1 MKKYNNYFLMAITI
15 FVMIVIAIAS
25 LASVFK
31 FDFYE
36 LDQIL
41 VAISISSYFLSYAEI
56 IECNLDLQQNKYL
69 YLKEKYDV
77 FTVEQKEF
85 SRKIEKYI
93 EFVNIQYE
101 NNASIVTDEERKS
114 LNSFKNSSVKFNND
128 YEKSIEDEKQLYLK
142 SSNKLSKKYSVV
154 MTCAFLSLICVLS
167 FESLYKLLEQSN
179 SIFCLSAF
187 LFVVMAM
194 GIKANNSK
202 IYADFKK
209 IIDENIF
216 KQKQHIK
223 IINDIMEKYNYGQ
236 AQDADGK

>member
-1 MKKYNNYFLMAITI
+1 MAITI
-15 FVMIVIAIAS
+15 FVMIVLAIAS

-31 FDFYE
+31 FNFYE

-114 LNSFKNSSVKFNND
+114 LNSFKNSSIKFNND

-223 IINDIMEKYNYGQ
+223 IMNDIMEKYNYGQ
-236 AQDADGK
+236 AQDADGE

>member
-1 MKKYNNYFLMAITI
+1 MAITI

>member
-1 MKKYNNYFLMAITI
+1 MKKYNNYFLTAITI
-15 FVMIVIAIAS
+15 FVMIVMAIAS

-77 FTVEQKEF
+77 FTVEQKECF
-85 SRKIEKYI
+85 RKIEKYI

-101 NNASIVTDEERKS
+101 NNASIVTDEEHKS
-114 LNSFKNSSVKFNND
+114 LNSFKNSSNKFNND
-128 YEKSIEDEKQLYLK
+128 YEKSIKNEKQLYLK

-179 SIFCLSAF
+179 SFFCLGAF
-187 LFVVMAM
+187 SFVIMAM
-194 GIKANNSK
+194 GVKANNSK

-216 KQKQHIK
+216 NQKQHIK
-223 IINDIMEKYNYGQ
+223 IMNDIMEKYNYGQ
-236 AQDADGK
+236 NEDADSE

>member
-15 FVMIVIAIAS
+15 FVMIVLAIAS

-77 FTVEQKEF
+77 FTVEQKESF
-85 SRKIEKYI
+85 RQIEKYI

-114 LNSFKNSSVKFNND
+114 LNSFKNSYIKFNND

-209 IIDENIF
+209 IIDEDIF

-223 IINDIMEKYNYGQ
+223 IMNDIMEKYNYGQ
-236 AQDADGK
+236 TQDADGE

>member
-1 MKKYNNYFLMAITI
+1 
-15 FVMIVIAIAS
+15 MIVIIIAA
-25 LASVFK
+25 LACVFK
-31 FDFYE
+31 YDFYE

-56 IECNLDLQQNKYL
+56 IECNLDLQQNNYL
-69 YLKEKYDV
+69 YVKEKYDV

-85 SRKIEKYI
+85 FRKIEKYI

-101 NNASIVTDEERKS
+101 KNTNIVTDEERES
-114 LNSFKNSSVKFNND
+114 LNSFKNYSIKFNND
-128 YEKSIEDEKQLYLK
+128 YENFIEDEKQLYLK
-142 SSNKLSKKYSVV
+142 KLNSLSKMYSVV

-167 FESLYKLLEQSN
+167 FESLYKFLEQSN
-179 SIFCLSAF
+179 SFFCLGAF

-194 GIKANNSK
+194 GVKANNSK
-202 IYADFKK
+202 THADFKK
-209 IIDENIF
+209 IVDENIF

-236 AQDADGK
+236 TQDANGEQS

>member
-1 MKKYNNYFLMAITI
+1 MAITI
-15 FVMIVIAIAS
+15 FVMIVLAIAS

-77 FTVEQKEF
+77 FTVEQKESF
-85 SRKIEKYI
+85 RQIEKYI

-101 NNASIVTDEERKS
+101 NNTSIVTDEERKS
-114 LNSFKNSSVKFNND
+114 LNSFKNSSIKFNND

-209 IIDENIF
+209 IIDEDIF

-223 IINDIMEKYNYGQ
+223 IMNDIMEKYNYGQ
-236 AQDADGK
+236 TQDADGE

>member
-1 MKKYNNYFLMAITI
+1 MAITI

-236 AQDADGK
+236 AQDADGE

>member
-1 MKKYNNYFLMAITI
+1 MAIAT
-15 FVMIVIAIAS
+15 

-36 LDQIL
+36 LNQIL

-56 IECNLDLQQNKYL
+56 LECNLDLQQNKYL

-101 NNASIVTDEERKS
+101 NNASIVTDEEHKS
-114 LNSFKNSSVKFNND
+114 LNSFKNSSIKFNDD
-128 YEKSIEDEKQLYLK
+128 YEKSIENQKQLYLK
-142 SSNKLSKKYSVV
+142 SSNKLSKKYSIV

-167 FESLYKLLEQSN
+167 FESLYILLEQSN
-179 SIFCLSAF
+179 SFFCLGAF
-187 LFVVMAM
+187 LFVIIAM
-194 GIKANNSK
+194 GVKANNSK
-202 IYADFKK
+202 KYADFKK

-216 KQKQHIK
+216 NQKQHIK
-223 IINDIMEKYNYGQ
+223 MMNDIMEKYNYGQ
-236 AQDADGK
+236 NEDADSE

>member
-15 FVMIVIAIAS
+15 FVMIVLAIAS

-31 FDFYE
+31 FNFYE

-114 LNSFKNSSVKFNND
+114 LNSFKNSSIKFNND

-209 IIDENIF
+209 IIDKNIF

-223 IINDIMEKYNYGQ
+223 IMNDIMEKYNYGQ
-236 AQDADGK
+236 AQDADGE

>member
-1 MKKYNNYFLMAITI
+1 MAITI
-15 FVMIVIAIAS
+15 FVMIVLAIAS

-31 FDFYE
+31 FNFYE

-114 LNSFKNSSVKFNND
+114 LNSFKNSSIKFNND

-236 AQDADGK
+236 AQDADGE

>member
-15 FVMIVIAIAS
+15 FVMIVLAIAS

-77 FTVEQKEF
+77 FTVEQKESF
-85 SRKIEKYI
+85 RQIEKYI

-101 NNASIVTDEERKS
+101 NNTSIVTDEERKS
-114 LNSFKNSSVKFNND
+114 LNSFKNSSIKFNND

-209 IIDENIF
+209 IIDEDIF

-223 IINDIMEKYNYGQ
+223 IMNDIMEKYNYGQ
-236 AQDADGK
+236 TQDADGE

>member
-1 MKKYNNYFLMAITI
+1 
-15 FVMIVIAIAS
+15 MIVIVIAT

-31 FDFYE
+31 FGFYE
-36 LDQIL
+36 LEQIL

-69 YLKEKYDV
+69 YVKEKYDV

-101 NNASIVTDEERKS
+101 KNASIVTDEERKS
-114 LNSFKNSSVKFNND
+114 LNSFKNSSIKFNND
-128 YEKSIEDEKQLYLK
+128 YEKNIEDQKQLYLK

-179 SIFCLSAF
+179 SIFCLGAF
-187 LFVVMAM
+187 LFVITAM
-194 GIKANNSK
+194 GVKANNSK
-202 IYADFKK
+202 IYEDFKK
-209 IIDENIF
+209 IIDKSIF
-216 KQKQHIK
+216 NQKQHIK
-223 IINDIMEKYNYGQ
+223 IMNDIMEKYNYGQ
-236 AQDADGK
+236 NEDADG

>member
-1 MKKYNNYFLMAITI
+1 
-15 FVMIVIAIAS
+15 
-25 LASVFK
+25 
-31 FDFYE
+31 
-36 LDQIL
+36 
-41 VAISISSYFLSYAEI
+41 
-56 IECNLDLQQNKYL
+56 
-69 YLKEKYDV
+69 
-77 FTVEQKEF
+77 
-85 SRKIEKYI
+85 
-93 EFVNIQYE
+93 
-101 NNASIVTDEERKS
+101 
-114 LNSFKNSSVKFNND
+114 
-128 YEKSIEDEKQLYLK
+128 
-142 SSNKLSKKYSVV
+142 

-223 IINDIMEKYNYGQ
+223 IMNDIMEKYNYGQ
-236 AQDADGK
+236 AQDADC

>member
-1 MKKYNNYFLMAITI
+1 MAITI
-15 FVMIVIAIAS
+15 FVMIVLAIAS

-31 FDFYE
+31 FNFYE

-114 LNSFKNSSVKFNND
+114 LNSFKNSSIKFNND

-223 IINDIMEKYNYGQ
+223 IMNDIMEKYNYGQ

>member
-15 FVMIVIAIAS
+15 FVMIVLAIAS

-31 FDFYE
+31 FNFYE

-114 LNSFKNSSVKFNND
+114 LNSFKNSSIKFNND

-236 AQDADGK
+236 AQDADGE

>member
-15 FVMIVIAIAS
+15 FIMIVIVIAT

-56 IECNLDLQQNKYL
+56 IECNFDLQRNKYL

-77 FTVEQKEF
+77 FTVEQKECF
-85 SRKIEKYI
+85 RKIEKCI

-101 NNASIVTDEERKS
+101 NNASIVTDEEHKF
-114 LNSFKNSSVKFNND
+114 LNLFKNSSIKFNND

-142 SSNKLSKKYSVV
+142 SSNKLSKKYFVV
-154 MTCAFLSLICVLS
+154 MTCAFLILICVLS

-187 LFVVMAM
+187 LFVIMAM
-194 GIKANNSK
+194 GVKANNSK
-202 IYADFKK
+202 IYEDFKK
-209 IIDENIF
+209 ITDENIF

-223 IINDIMEKYNYGQ
+223 MMNDIMEKYNYGQ
-236 AQDADGK
+236 NEDADGE

>member
-1 MKKYNNYFLMAITI
+1 MAITI

-179 SIFCLSAF
+179 SMFCLSAF

>member
-1 MKKYNNYFLMAITI
+1 
-15 FVMIVIAIAS
+15 MIVIVIAT

-31 FDFYE
+31 FGFYE
-36 LDQIL
+36 LEQIL

-69 YLKEKYDV
+69 YVKEKYDV

-114 LNSFKNSSVKFNND
+114 LNSFKNSSIKFNND

-154 MTCAFLSLICVLS
+154 MTCAFLSLICTLS
-167 FESLYKLLEQSN
+167 FESLYKLLEQTN
-179 SIFCLSAF
+179 SIFCLGAF
-187 LFVVMAM
+187 LFVITAM
-194 GIKANNSK
+194 GVKANNSK
-202 IYADFKK
+202 IYEDFKK
-209 IIDENIF
+209 IIDKSIF
-216 KQKQHIK
+216 NQKQHIK
-223 IINDIMEKYNYGQ
+223 IMNDIMEKYNYGQ
-236 AQDADGK
+236 NEDADSK

>member
-1 MKKYNNYFLMAITI
+1 MAITI

-101 NNASIVTDEERKS
+101 NNANIVTDEDRKS
-114 LNSFKNSSVKFNND
+114 LNSFKNSSIKFNND

-187 LFVVMAM
+187 LFIVMEM
-194 GIKANNSK
+194 GVKANNSK

-209 IIDENIF
+209 IIDEDIF

-223 IINDIMEKYNYGQ
+223 IMNDIMEKYNYGQ
-236 AQDADGK
+236 NEDADGE

>member
-1 MKKYNNYFLMAITI
+1 MKKYNNCFLMAITI

-25 LASVFK
+25 LANVFK

-85 SRKIEKYI
+85 SRKIEKYN

-101 NNASIVTDEERKS
+101 NNASIVTDEEHKS
-114 LNSFKNSSVKFNND
+114 LNSFKNSSIKFNND

-167 FESLYKLLEQSN
+167 FDSLYKLLEQSN

-187 LFVVMAM
+187 LFVIMAM
-194 GIKANNSK
+194 GVKANNSK

-209 IIDENIF
+209 IIDEDIF
-216 KQKQHIK
+216 KQK
-223 IINDIMEKYNYGQ
+223 NLLNF
-236 AQDADGK
+236 

>member
-1 MKKYNNYFLMAITI
+1 MAITI
-15 FVMIVIAIAS
+15 FVMIVLAIAS

-114 LNSFKNSSVKFNND
+114 LNSFKNSSIKFNND

-209 IIDENIF
+209 KIDENIF

-223 IINDIMEKYNYGQ
+223 IMNDIMEKYNYGQ
-236 AQDADGK
+236 AQDADGE

>member
-41 VAISISSYFLSYAEI
+41 VAISISSYVLSYAEI

-236 AQDADGK
+236 AQDADGE

>member
-15 FVMIVIAIAS
+15 FVMIVLAIAS

-114 LNSFKNSSVKFNND
+114 LNSFKNSSIKFNND

-202 IYADFKK
+202 IYADLKK
-209 IIDENIF
+209 KIDENIF

-223 IINDIMEKYNYGQ
+223 IMNDIMEKYNYGQ
-236 AQDADGK
+236 AQDADGE

>member
-15 FVMIVIAIAS
+15 FIMIVIVIAT

-56 IECNLDLQQNKYL
+56 IECNFDLQRNKYL
-69 YLKEKYDV
+69 YVKEKYDV
-77 FTVEQKEF
+77 FTVEQKECF
-85 SRKIEKYI
+85 RKIEKYI

-101 NNASIVTDEERKS
+101 NNASIVTDEEHKF
-114 LNSFKNSSVKFNND
+114 LNSFKNSSIKFNDD

-142 SSNKLSKKYSVV
+142 SSNKLSKKYFVV

-167 FESLYKLLEQSN
+167 FESLYKLLEQTN
-179 SIFCLSAF
+179 SIFCLGAF
-187 LFVVMAM
+187 LFVIIAM
-194 GIKANNSK
+194 GVKANNSK

-216 KQKQHIK
+216 NQKQHIK
-223 IINDIMEKYNYGQ
+223 IMNDIMEKYNYGQ
-236 AQDADGK
+236 NEDADGE

>member
-15 FVMIVIAIAS
+15 FVMIVLAIAS

-31 FDFYE
+31 FNFYE

-114 LNSFKNSSVKFNND
+114 LNSFKNSSIKFNND

-223 IINDIMEKYNYGQ
+223 IMNDIMEKYNYGQ

>member
-1 MKKYNNYFLMAITI
+1 MAITI
-15 FVMIVIAIAS
+15 FVMIVLAIAS

-77 FTVEQKEF
+77 FTVEQKESF
-85 SRKIEKYI
+85 RQIEKYI

-114 LNSFKNSSVKFNND
+114 LNSFKNSYIKFNND

-209 IIDENIF
+209 IIDEDIF

-223 IINDIMEKYNYGQ
+223 IMNDIMEKYNYGQ
-236 AQDADGK
+236 TQDADSE

>member
-1 MKKYNNYFLMAITI
+1 MAITI
-15 FVMIVIAIAS
+15 FVIIVIAIAS
-25 LASVFK
+25 LASFLK

-101 NNASIVTDEERKS
+101 NNESIVTDEERKS
-114 LNSFKNSSVKFNND
+114 LNSFKNSSIKFNND

-142 SSNKLSKKYSVV
+142 SSNKLSKIYSVV

-187 LFVVMAM
+187 LFVIIAM
-194 GIKANNSK
+194 GVKANNSK
-202 IYADFKK
+202 IYAEFKK

-216 KQKQHIK
+216 NQKQHIK
-223 IINDIMEKYNYGQ
+223 IMNDIMEKYNYGQ
-236 AQDADGK
+236 AQDADC

>member
-15 FVMIVIAIAS
+15 FIMIVIVIAT

-56 IECNLDLQQNKYL
+56 IECNFDLQRNKYL
-69 YLKEKYDV
+69 YVKEKYDV
-77 FTVEQKEF
+77 FTVEQKECF
-85 SRKIEKYI
+85 RKIEKYI

-101 NNASIVTDEERKS
+101 NNASIVTDEEHKF

-128 YEKSIEDEKQLYLK
+128 YEKSIEDQKQLYLK
-142 SSNKLSKKYSVV
+142 NSNKLSKKYSVV

-187 LFVVMAM
+187 LFVIIAM
-194 GIKANNSK
+194 GVKANNSK

-209 IIDENIF
+209 ITDENIF

-223 IINDIMEKYNYGQ
+223 MMNDIMEKYDYGQ
-236 AQDADGK
+236 AQNADSE